1 MVSVEFD
8 SEVSALY
15 LRLRKGRVKKSD
27 PVADNIVFDLD
38 EKGKILGIEV
48 LLPRTE
54 PELLKV
60 LASSTA
66 RAKAA
71 GNI

>member
-8 SEVSALY
+8 AEVNALY
-15 LRLRKGRVKKSD
+15 LRFKKGKIEKSE

-38 EKGKILGIEV
+38 KDGEIIGIEV
-48 LLPRTE
+48 LLPKTE

-60 LASSTA
+60 LSRNAEKS
-66 RAKAA
+66 AKAV
-71 GNI
+71 

>member
-8 SEVSALY
+8 AEVSALY
-15 LRLRKGRVKKSD
+15 LRFKKGKIEKSE

-38 EKGKILGIEV
+38 KNGEIIGIEV
-48 LLPRTE
+48 LLPKTN

-60 LASSTA
+60 LSRNAEKLAETV
-66 RAKAA
+66 
-71 GNI
+71 